1 MSRQACAM
9 SFDKMEPEP
18 LKRVDIHVGLR
29 LFEKKEGMFGMQ
41 TSQAII
47 DRFTPSMF
55 QFQAIYL
62 YDIILKT
69 CYVGC

>member
-1 MSRQACAM
+1 MSKQACAM

-47 DRFTPSMF
+47 DRFTQVCF
-55 QFQAIYL
+55 NFKL
-62 YDIILKT
+62 YTYMILF
-69 CYVGC
+69 